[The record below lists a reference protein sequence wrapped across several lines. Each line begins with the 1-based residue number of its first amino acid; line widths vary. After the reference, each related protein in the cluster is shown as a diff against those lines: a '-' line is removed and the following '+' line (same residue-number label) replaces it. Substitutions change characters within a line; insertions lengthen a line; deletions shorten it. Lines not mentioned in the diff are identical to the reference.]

1 MQQAEIVGF
10 KSNSNARGLR
20 PVTRISLT
28 EGEFTMTKADI
39 VDKIHA
45 NTGLTRDGAFA
56 YLETVLETIKKTLET
71 SETVKITGFGSFI
84 VKKKNS
90 RNARNPQTGEPITI
104 AARKILTF
112 KASTVLKSAMNQASP

>member
-1 MQQAEIVGF
+1 
-10 KSNSNARGLR
+10 
-20 PVTRISLT
+20 
-28 EGEFTMTKADI
+28 MTKADI
-39 VDKIHA
+39 VEKIHA

-71 SETVKITGFGSFI
+71 SETVKISGFGSFI

-90 RNARNPQTGEPITI
+90 RNARNPQSGETITI

>member
-1 MQQAEIVGF
+1 
-10 KSNSNARGLR
+10 
-20 PVTRISLT
+20 
-28 EGEFTMTKADI
+28 MTKADL

-45 NTGLTRDGAFA
+45 NTRLTREKAFT

-104 AARKILTF
+104 AARKVLTF
-112 KASTVLKSAMNQASP
+112 KASAVLKGAINQEAPTSGPSSP